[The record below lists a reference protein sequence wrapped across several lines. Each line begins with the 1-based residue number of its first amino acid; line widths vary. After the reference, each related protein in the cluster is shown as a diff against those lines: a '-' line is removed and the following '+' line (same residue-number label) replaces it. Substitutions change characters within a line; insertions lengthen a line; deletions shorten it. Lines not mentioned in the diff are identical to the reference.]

1 MGVGNMGGGGM
12 MAGGGGGSGMGSG
25 SSVGSKRSI
34 DSDGSGNLTTEIDR
48 FLSSSNQIGNNQ
60 SIKFRLFSC
69 RTRMQENEQWLR
81 LSITKLKYATSN
93 ASCSTSKQNTIS
105 ILLFTNC
112 SGTIETINLCK
123 NSKNS

>member
-1 MGVGNMGGGGM
+1 MGAGNMGGM

-34 DSDGSGNLTTEIDR
+34 DSDGSGNLATEIDR
-48 FLSSSNQIGNNQ
+48 FLSDSGQIGNNQ
-60 SIKFRLFSC
+60 SIKFHIFSC

-93 ASCSTSKQNTIS
+93 ASCSTSKQKTIS
-105 ILLFTNC
+105 TLLFINC
-112 SGTIETINLCK
+112 IGTIETVIQCK
-123 NSKNS
+123 SSKNC